1 MTTIAVNSE
10 GMASDSGLVH
20 NNAISAT
27 HAKKIF
33 RIKGHLIG
41 VCGRC
46 ADYEEYLYD
55 LKKAKEDPIKYLIEY
70 SGTEYNC
77 GSLILAPDGIIWRFD
92 GDSGIPYK
100 HNEPFATSGSGSAEA
115 LAAMMAGAGPKEA
128 VKIAIALDPKSNGRA
143 RYVKL

>member
-10 GMASDSGLVH
+10 GMASDSGLMH
-20 NNAISAT
+20 NGVVSAV

-46 ADYEEYLYD
+46 ADYEEYLFD
-55 LKKAKEDPIKYLIEY
+55 LKKAKEDPIKYLTDVSETSY
-70 SGTEYNC
+70 DC

-92 GDSGIPYK
+92 GATGIPYK
-100 HNEPFATSGSGSAEA
+100 HCESYAATGSGSPEA
-115 LAAMMAGAGPKEA
+115 LAAMMAGADPKGA
-128 VKIAIALDPKSNGRA
+128 IKIAIAMDPKTNGRV

>member
-1 MTTIAVNSE
+1 
-10 GMASDSGLVH
+10 MASDSGLMH

-55 LKKAKEDPIKYLIEY
+55 LKKAKEDPIKYL
-70 SGTEYNC
+70 TEVSEVSYNC
-77 GSLILAPDGIIWRFD
+77 GSLILAPDGIVWRFD

-100 HNEPFATSGSGSAEA
+100 NSEPFATSGSGSTEA
-115 LAAMMAGAGPKEA
+115 MAAMLAGADPKGA
-128 VKIAIALDPKSNGRA
+128 VKIAIAMDPKSNGRV